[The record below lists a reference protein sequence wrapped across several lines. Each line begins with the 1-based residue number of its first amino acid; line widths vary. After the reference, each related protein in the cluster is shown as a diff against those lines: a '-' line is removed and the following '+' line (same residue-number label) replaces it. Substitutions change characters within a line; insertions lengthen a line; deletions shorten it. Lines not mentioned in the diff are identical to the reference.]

1 MKMIKDKQLPVGVDF
16 AGYPLKEAV
25 CAHQRKKG
33 RIITDSSAPC
43 QHLSTDIGKTSY
55 LIREGGEYG
64 LKTGCRGTRAGG

>member
-33 RIITDSSAPC
+33 WTIMDSSTHVNTC
-43 QHLSTDIGKTSY
+43 QRISAKRRI
-55 LIREGGEYG
+55 
-64 LKTGCRGTRAGG
+64 